1 MADIFRFYGL
11 DWLAMGLSVV
21 AMGLLGNRIK
31 WGFVA
36 FLGANVSW
44 ILLGTLLLHSPAI
57 ILGNTL
63 FLIANARGFIKWNT
77 PVASHEGKRI

>member
-1 MADIFRFYGL
+1 MADIFKFYGL

-44 ILLGTLLLHSPAI
+44 LLLGTLILHSPAI

-63 FLIANARGFIKWNT
+63 FLIANTKGFIKWNA
-77 PVASHEGKRI
+77 PAASHERKSI